1 MFLATLGFLHFHTNF
16 KILCSSSLK
25 STTGILMGISLN
37 RQIALHK
44 MVGHCKNINFSNP
57 WTWCTFPSAC
67 VVFSIFHQCL
77 AVSQCIS
84 YVSLLLLFF
93 SHSVESNSLWSHG
106 LQHSRL
112 PCPSPSPRVWSNSCP
127 LSRWWY
133 PNISSS
139 VIPFSISQH
148 QGFFQLV
155 SSLHQMV
162 KVLEFGISPSND
174 YSGLIYFRT
183 DWFDILVVQGTLRS
197 LLQPHSSK
205 ASILWCWSFFMFQL
219 SIHDYWKKKKNHI
232 AFTIW
237 TFVGKLMSLI
247 FNILPRFVIDFLP
260 RSNFLL
266 ISWLQSPSAV
276 ILKHKE
282 IVCHC
287 FHCFPLYLPWSDGTV
302 CHDLTFLNDEF

>member
-1 MFLATLGFLHFHTNF
+1 
-16 KILCSSSLK
+16 
-25 STTGILMGISLN
+25 
-37 RQIALHK
+37 
-44 MVGHCKNINFSNP
+44 
-57 WTWCTFPSAC
+57 
-67 VVFSIFHQCL
+67 
-77 AVSQCIS
+77 
-84 YVSLLLLFF
+84 
-93 SHSVESNSLWSHG
+93 
-106 LQHSRL
+106 
-112 PCPSPSPRVWSNSCP
+112 
-127 LSRWWY
+127 
-133 PNISSS
+133 
-139 VIPFSISQH
+139 
-148 QGFFQLV
+148 
-155 SSLHQMV
+155 MV

-183 DWFDILVVQGTLRS
+183 DWLDILVVQGTLRS

-219 SIHDYWKKKKNHI
+219 SIHDYWEKKKNHI

-287 FHCFPLYLPWSDGTV
+287 FHCFPLYLPWSDGTK
-302 CHDLTFLNDEF
+302 CHDLLFLNVELEVSFSLSSFTFITRLFRWQWSKSSPMKRNAKSQNGCLKRPYK